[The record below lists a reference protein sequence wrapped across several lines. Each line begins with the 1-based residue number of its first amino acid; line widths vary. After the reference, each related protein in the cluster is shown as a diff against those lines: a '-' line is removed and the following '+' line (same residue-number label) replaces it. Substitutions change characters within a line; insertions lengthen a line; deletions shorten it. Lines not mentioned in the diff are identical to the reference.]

1 MPPWPLSLLPSGAR
15 ATMQAV
21 MGAHAVLTCDMQGR
35 VIDANPALL
44 ALLGYGREEMLGQNH
59 SMFLARGET
68 TEQLWARL
76 NAGQHQSAILR
87 YAAKGGRELWL
98 QASHCPIPGGGARPV
113 RVVIILQ
120 DVSERERQWAEAQG
134 QIAALGRS
142 QAMVEF
148 DLHGNILAANQNFL
162 QIMGYRLEEVRGQ
175 HHRLFLPE
183 AEAAAPAY
191 GEFWQALG
199 FGQFQRAV
207 FRRIAK
213 GGREVWLHAI
223 YHPIADREGRPCKVL
238 TLASDMTVEMQARD
252 HLVRLGR
259 DVDAAL
265 GGVSSAVSLTSAR
278 ASGAVEAAR
287 ASSVNVQAM
296 AAGAEELA
304 ASVAEIGRQIVDAS
318 RSTAAATEEA
328 RRATQIVT
336 DLVNAANRINE
347 VVSLITDIA
356 GQTNLLALNASIEAA
371 RAGEAGKGFAVVAS
385 EVKGLA
391 SQTGR
396 ATEDISA
403 QVGQVQAAVSGAVST
418 IKSIADAIAR
428 INAITNTIAAAV
440 DQQGGVTREMSG
452 NMHGAASAV
461 EQVGRSLEEIAEAAT
476 SADAKARQ
484 AAATSRALAA

>member
-1 MPPWPLSLLPSGAR
+1 MPPWPLSLFPSGAR
-15 ATMQAV
+15 NTLQAV

-44 ALLGYGREEMLGQNH
+44 ALLGYGLEELLGQPH
-59 SMFLARGET
+59 SFLLGRGET
-68 TEQLWARL
+68 QEHLWARL

-87 YAAKGGRELWL
+87 CQAKGGREIWL
-98 QASHCPIPGGGARPV
+98 QASHCPIPGAGNKPV
-113 RVVIILQ
+113 QVVTILQ
-120 DVSERERQWAEAQG
+120 DVSENQRQLAEAQG

-142 QAMVEF
+142 QAVLEF
-148 DLHGNILAANQNFL
+148 DLHGRILAANQNAL
-162 QIMGYRLEEVRGQ
+162 DMMGYRLEEVLGQ
-175 HHRLFLPE
+175 HHRIFLPE
-183 AEAAAPAY
+183 ADTALPAY
-191 GEFWQALG
+191 GEFWRALG
-199 FGQFQRAV
+199 LGQFQRAV

-223 YHPIADREGRPCKVL
+223 YHPILDREGKPWKVL
-238 TLASDMTVEMQARD
+238 ALATDMTADMQARD
-252 HLVRLGR
+252 HLARLGR

-265 GGVSSAVSLTSAR
+265 GGVSSAVSLTSER

-287 ASSVNVQAM
+287 ATSVNVQAM

-304 ASVAEIGRQIVDAS
+304 ASVAEIGRQIVEAS

-336 DLVNAANRINE
+336 ELVNAANRINE

-356 GQTNLLALNASIEAA
+356 GQTNLLALNATIEAA

-403 QVGQVQAAVSGAVST
+403 QVSQVQAAVSGAVST

-428 INAITNTIAAAV
+428 INTITNTIAAAV

-452 NMHGAASAV
+452 SMHGAASAV
-461 EQVGRSLEEIAEAAT
+461 EQVGRSLEDIAEAAT
-476 SADAKARQ
+476 SADIKARQ